1 MANKCD
7 WCGADTTKHQVNDNV
22 FSMKK
27 FCSEKCKSEYKK
39 SKGK

>member
-1 MANKCD
+1 MGTKCD
-7 WCGADTTKHQVNDNV
+7 WCGASLVKGQVNDGV

-39 SKGK
+39 SKRK